1 MYSEQSPRCYC
12 DNDADETGFCSEH
25 RDVQDIPR
33 LRCMRKVEMVGP
45 LVSHYVHRAGDV
57 LTLKLEPDNPHDKN
71 AVLVLLD
78 GKRLGYLSRKDARR
92 IQGSD
97 IEQLEVAYLCPAPAD
112 RHFLHL
118 IN

>member
-1 MYSEQSPRCYC
+1 
-12 DNDADETGFCSEH
+12 
-25 RDVQDIPR
+25 
-33 LRCMRKVEMVGP
+33 MRKVEMVGP

-78 GKRLGYLSRKDARR
+78 GKRLGYLSRNDARR
-92 IQGSD
+92 IKGSD
-97 IEQLEVAYLCPAPAD
+97 IVQWEVAYLCPAPAD